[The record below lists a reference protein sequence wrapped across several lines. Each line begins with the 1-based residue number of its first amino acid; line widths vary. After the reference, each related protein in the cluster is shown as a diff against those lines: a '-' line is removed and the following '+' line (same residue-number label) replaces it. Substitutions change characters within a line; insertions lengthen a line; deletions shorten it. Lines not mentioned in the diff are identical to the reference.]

1 MKLSDTSMAW
11 NVKGKSNSLLEL
23 MKKYILFF
31 NTLSYICRSSTK
43 LQRINVEVLRQNF
56 VVQLLSSLIWTIL
69 PREIRNVKSSN
80 QFKKNNKG
88 MDSYSK
94 LLRMLP
100 VMLNVY
106 LTLISFIILE
116 LHIRKECYHANL

>member
-80 QFKKNNKG
+80 QFKKKNKG

-106 LTLISFIILE
+106 LTLISFIILK
-116 LHIRKECYHANL
+116 LHIRK

>member
-1 MKLSDTSMAW
+1 MKLPDTSMSW
-11 NVKGKSNSLLEL
+11 NVKAKSNSSLEI
-23 MKKYILFF
+23 MNKYILFF
-31 NTLSYICRSSTK
+31 DTLSYSRRNSTK
-43 LQRINVEVLRQNF
+43 LQRRNVEVLRQNF

-80 QFKKNNKG
+80 QFKKKNKG

>member
-43 LQRINVEVLRQNF
+43 LQRIHVEVLRQNF

-80 QFKKNNKG
+80 QFKKKNKG

>member
-1 MKLSDTSMAW
+1 MKLPDTSMSW
-11 NVKGKSNSLLEL
+11 NVKAKSNSSLEI
-23 MKKYILFF
+23 MNKYILFF
-31 NTLSYICRSSTK
+31 DTLSISRRNSTK
-43 LQRINVEVLRQNF
+43 LQRRNVEVLRQNF

-80 QFKKNNKG
+80 QFKKKNKG